1 MIKKLRLKNFL
12 SYKDVSIDFND
23 FNVIVGANAS
33 GKTNLTKALLVLRDL
48 IIGGHQSLEDFD
60 GFMESVFNKNSN
72 EEETLVIDIVLTTNL
87 DIDLTNGEKIVA
99 EEHHYTIEMA
109 FGKGVVNENYWIK
122 LKGNLKPFKILVRDE
137 KTAKYT
143 HEYNPDYS
151 KCLALEIDTKSFELL
166 RFQPMAGK
174 ALSGFLPLLQKAY
187 CEYFLTYSLV
197 SNQLIRPF
205 FSRNQKMLAP
215 NGQNLSGVLQFYK
228 EHNPV
233 VLDSINEVLRRNIPH
248 FEFVDT
254 KALGISK
261 NYYFTVRETD
271 GKDYV
276 LNELSEGTDL
286 FVGLVTAMVTSQ
298 YLELDKG
305 QKGILIIEEPEKNLH
320 PQLMEEIVA
329 LAKSLTDKFQ
339 VIITTHS
346 TDLVA
351 HLDVEDIILL
361 DKNEAGTRLQR
372 IKRTEQLEAYLEEFS
387 LDQIWLNNDLGG
399 GTVNG

>member
-12 SYKDVSIDFND
+12 SYKDVTIDFKD
-23 FNVIVGANAS
+23 FNVIIGANAS

-72 EEETLVIDIVLTTNL
+72 EEETLIIEIELTTNF
-87 DIDLTNGEKIVA
+87 DIDLTNGGKILA
-99 EEHHYTIEMA
+99 EEHHYTIEMS
-109 FGKGVVNENYWIK
+109 FGKGIVKENYWIK
-122 LKGNLKPFKILVRDE
+122 LKGNPKPFKILVRDE

-143 HEYNPDYS
+143 HEYNPEFN

-187 CEYFLTYSLV
+187 CEFFFTYSLV

-351 HLDVEDIILL
+351 HLAVEDIILL
-361 DKNEAGTRLQR
+361 DKNKAGTRLQR
-372 IKRTEQLEAYLEEFS
+372 IKKTEELERYLEEFS

-399 GTVNG
+399 GTING